1 MQITINIPENLPI
14 ERVRQVIDELAGKLE
29 LPLDLINIKPE
40 VLESESDL
48 KGKLAAWQRLFKTTQ
63 NLPNLK
69 AISEA
74 NINAKIDAY
83 RSGL

>member
-14 ERVRQVIDELAGKLE
+14 ERVRQVIDELAGKLQ
-29 LPLDLINIKPE
+29 LPIDLINADAI
-40 VLESESDL
+40 ESESDL
-48 KGKLAAWQRLFKTTQ
+48 KAKLATWQRLFKSTQ

-69 AISEA
+69 TISEA
-74 NINAKIDAY
+74 DINSEIDAY